1 MRAMIGASS
10 NAINYYSPSE
20 ETYKYLP
27 PGRKPVPATGQ
38 LLPPTGPNLEARR
51 QAYAKSPLD
60 LHKVLCPTSA
70 FVYLGL
76 TGPKR

>member
-20 ETYKYLP
+20 ETYKYLLYL
-27 PGRKPVPATGQ
+27 PVGNLFPRLGS
-38 LLPPTGPNLEARR
+38 PNLEARR